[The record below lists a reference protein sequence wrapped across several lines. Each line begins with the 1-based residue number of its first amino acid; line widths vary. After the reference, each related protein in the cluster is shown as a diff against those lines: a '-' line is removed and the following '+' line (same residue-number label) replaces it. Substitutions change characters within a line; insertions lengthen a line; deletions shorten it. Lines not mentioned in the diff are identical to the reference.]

1 MRLCLI
7 RRNILEDLTQYQL
20 PDMNQRNTEISKGVD
35 YLLIVLYLVL
45 LAIGLTAI
53 FAVTY
58 KEGDPVLQSFLG
70 YKTDYS
76 RQFYYGCVAMV
87 LGLFIL
93 LTDSKFFPATAN
105 LLYAAGIMLLLLVFP
120 LHSSVKG
127 TESIIRIG
135 GFQFQPAEFCKITV
149 ALALA
154 KYLSLPEMDFSKPK
168 SQLIAAGIALA
179 PAVLSILQKET
190 GLALVFFAFFLVM
203 FREGL
208 PAIYII
214 VGFAT
219 AALVVATL
227 LLDKNLLAI
236 ILAVITAI
244 VVFFNQRQIKKD
256 KSVLIK
262 ILLIGLL
269 CIGVQRFGVPFLF
282 THVFEKHQVERIFS
296 TIGRDIPEEYI
307 KGDVKVDAKTGKQH
321 NAADYNV
328 KQSKIAVGSGG
339 LWGKGLLSG
348 TQTRYGF
355 VPEQHT
361 DFIFDTI
368 GEGFGFAGSVVLI
381 GLYLLLLFR
390 IVTVAERQ
398 RSVFSRC
405 YAYGV
410 ASVFFFH
417 IAINLAMAIGLAPV
431 IGIPLPLISYGGTSL
446 LTFSIL
452 LFILIR
458 LDADRQMVLR

>member
-1 MRLCLI
+1 MKKI
-7 RRNILEDLTQYQL
+7 SNK
-20 PDMNQRNTEISKGVD
+20 TEISRGVD
-35 YLLIVLYLVL
+35 FILIALYFILV
-45 LAIGLTAI
+45 AIGLMAI

-58 KEGDPVLQSFLG
+58 TEGDPILQSFLG

-76 RQFYYGCVAMV
+76 RQFYYACIATV

-105 LLYAAGIMLLLLVFP
+105 LWYVGGILLLLLVFP
-120 LHSSVKG
+120 FHSAVKG

-135 GFQFQPAEFCKITV
+135 GFQFQPAEFCKISV

-154 KYLSLPEMDFSKPK
+154 KYLSLPEMDFTKPK
-168 SQLIAAGIALA
+168 SQLIAAGITLL

-190 GLALVFFAFFLVM
+190 GLALVFFAYFLVM

-227 LLDKNLLAI
+227 LVDKNILAI
-236 ILAVITAI
+236 VLTGMTGIAILL
-244 VVFFNQRQIKKD
+244 NRKPIKKD
-256 KSVLIK
+256 KGVLLK
-262 ILLIGLL
+262 IIFIGLL
-269 CIGVQRFGVPFLF
+269 CIGIQRFAVPFLF
-282 THVFEKHQVERIFS
+282 TNVFGKHQVERIYS
-296 TIGRDIPEEYI
+296 TIGKDIPEEYL
-307 KGDVKVDAKTGKQH
+307 KGEAKVDAKTGKQQ
-321 NAADYNV
+321 NTADYNV
-328 KQSKIAVGSGG
+328 KQSKIAIGSGG
-339 LWGKGLLSG
+339 LTGKGLLSG

-355 VPEQHT
+355 VPEQRT

-368 GEGFGFAGSVVLI
+368 GEGFGFVGSATLVCI
-381 GLYLLLLFR
+381 YLALLFR

-398 RSVFSRC
+398 RSTFSRC

-410 ASVFFFH
+410 ASVYFFH
-417 IAINLAMAIGLAPV
+417 IAINLAMTIGLAPV
-431 IGIPLPLISYGGTSL
+431 IGIPLPFISYGGTSL
-446 LTFSIL
+446 LTNSIL

>member
-1 MRLCLI
+1 MS
-7 RRNILEDLTQYQL
+7 QSKS
-20 PDMNQRNTEISKGVD
+20 EISKGVD
-35 YLLIVLYLVL
+35 YVLIIIYLIL
-45 LAIGLTAI
+45 LAIGLLAI

-58 KEGDPVLQSFLG
+58 KDGDPVLQSFLS

-76 RQFYYGCVAMV
+76 KQFYYACVAMA

-105 LLYAAGIMLLLLVFP
+105 LWYAGGILLLLLVFP
-120 LHSSVKG
+120 FHSAVKG

-154 KYLSLPEMDFSKPK
+154 KYLSLPEMDFSRPK
-168 SQLIAAGIALA
+168 SQLIAAGLTLA
-179 PAVLSILQKET
+179 PAVLTILQKET

-208 PAIYII
+208 PPIYIVI
-214 VGFAT
+214 GFAA

-236 ILAVITAI
+236 ILAVITGI
-244 VVFFNQRQIKKD
+244 VILLNQRQIKRD

-307 KGDVKVDAKTGKQH
+307 KGEMKVDAKTGKQT
-321 NAADYNV
+321 NTADYNV
-328 KQSKIAVGSGG
+328 KQSKIAIGSGG
-339 LWGKGLLSG
+339 LLGKGLLNG

-355 VPEQHT
+355 VPEQRT

-368 GEGFGFAGSVVLI
+368 GEGFGFAGSVVLLC
-381 GLYLLLLFR
+381 LYLLLLFR
-390 IVTVAERQ
+390 IVIIAERQ

-417 IAINLAMAIGLAPV
+417 IAINLGMTIGLAPV

-446 LTFSIL
+446 LTFSVL